1 MRYSWSKNNK
11 EQRDKPKGLQCVTG
25 CKGELKKG
33 ADGKWVA
40 PCVLCPVHIGRHA
53 KLLQALD
60 AGVSVEELRAPVF
73 SKVARIGKV
82 PSGAT
87 LVVDENEYDAVL
99 RQAGRLVLVI
109 TRKQEAEGLLYDGSM
124 AFLLNGRKF
133 RPPPR
138 GVWFVV
144 PGKGYA
150 VFAWASASGVTHRI
164 RKLMRK
170 ANARGKAEVMLLKTI
185 EKLSS
190 RSLRI
195 AMATIL
201 SHEGV
206 PMEEIV
212 ENGEWEDEAMCRTYV
227 RSLDPLAVQR
237 RNLSDVLFPAS
248 ISTGASGGPDAGVGE
263 GAGGGL
269 EVVDQVPLMP
279 VETLLNA
286 TELVAAMVEQEEGAT
301 SESTLGTAL
310 PEVQV
315 VVGPAVTPAGS
326 MLVTASPGVQAEGS
340 VVAPKHKKR
349 SECKPCHPQ
358 LWLKGKVFKRES
370 IAGDAVLRRIL
381 EDTAGEKPAKVQD
394 VLCAASYHV
403 TRKEIRN
410 HRERMALQA
419 TEAPE
424 VDQQEMLLA
433 IAE

>member
-11 EQRDKPKGLQCVTG
+11 EQRDKPKGLPCVTG
-25 CKGELKKG
+25 CKGEMKKG

-40 PCVLCPVHIGRHA
+40 PSVLCPVHIGRHA
-53 KLLQALD
+53 KLLQSLD
-60 AGVSVEELRAPVF
+60 AGVSVEELKAPVF

-87 LVVDENEYDAVL
+87 LVVDENERDAVL
-99 RQAGRLVLVI
+99 QQAGRLVLVI
-109 TRKQEAEGLLYDGSM
+109 TRKQEVEGLLYDGSM
-124 AFLLNGRKF
+124 PLRLPAQRAQVSPATTRCLVCSSAQGLCCLCMGVGR
-133 RPPPR
+133 
-138 GVWFVV
+138 G
-144 PGKGYA
+144 GYA
-150 VFAWASASGVTHRI
+150 SHAQAHA
-164 RKLMRK
+164 K
-170 ANARGKAEVMLLKTI
+170 ANARGEEEVVPLKTI

-195 AMATIL
+195 AMATLL
-201 SHEGV
+201 SREGV
-206 PMEEIV
+206 PMDEIV

-227 RSLDPLAVQR
+227 RTLDPLAVQR
-237 RNLSDVLFPAS
+237 RNLSDVLYPVS
-248 ISTGASGGPDAGVGE
+248 IGAGASGGADAGAGE
-263 GAGGGL
+263 GAGELL
-269 EVVDQVPLMP
+269 E

-301 SESTLGTAL
+301 LESALGTAS
-310 PEVQV
+310 PEVY
-315 VVGPAVTPAGS
+315 
-326 MLVTASPGVQAEGS
+326 EGS
-340 VVAPKHKKR
+340 VVAPTKHKKR

-394 VLCAASYHV
+394 VLCAAGYHV
-403 TRKEIRN
+403 TRKEITN

-419 TEAPE
+419 MEAPE

>member
-1 MRYSWSKNNK
+1 
-11 EQRDKPKGLQCVTG
+11 
-25 CKGELKKG
+25 
-33 ADGKWVA
+33 
-40 PCVLCPVHIGRHA
+40 
-53 KLLQALD
+53 
-60 AGVSVEELRAPVF
+60 
-73 SKVARIGKV
+73 
-82 PSGAT
+82 
-87 LVVDENEYDAVL
+87 
-99 RQAGRLVLVI
+99 
-109 TRKQEAEGLLYDGSM
+109 
-124 AFLLNGRKF
+124 
-133 RPPPR
+133 
-138 GVWFVV
+138 
-144 PGKGYA
+144 
-150 VFAWASASGVTHRI
+150 
-164 RKLMRK
+164 MRK
-170 ANARGKAEVMLLKTI
+170 ANARGKAEVMPLKTI

-248 ISTGASGGPDAGVGE
+248 
-263 GAGGGL
+263 

>member
-11 EQRDKPKGLQCVTG
+11 EQRDKPKGLPCVTG
-25 CKGELKKG
+25 CKGEMKKG

-40 PCVLCPVHIGRHA
+40 PSVLCPVHIGRHA
-53 KLLQALD
+53 KLLQSLD
-60 AGVSVEELRAPVF
+60 AGVSVEELKAPVF
-73 SKVARIGKV
+73 SKVAWIGKV

-87 LVVDENEYDAVL
+87 LVVDENERDAVL
-99 RQAGRLVLVI
+99 QQAGRLVLVI
-109 TRKQEAEGLLYDGSM
+109 TRKQEVEGLLYDGSM
-124 AFLLNGRKF
+124 PFLLNGRKF

-144 PGKGYA
+144 PRKGYA
-150 VFAWASASGVTHRI
+150 VFAWASAAGVTHRM

-170 ANARGKAEVMLLKTI
+170 ANARGEEEVVPLKTI

-195 AMATIL
+195 AMATLL
-201 SHEGV
+201 SREGV
-206 PMEEIV
+206 PMDEIV

-227 RSLDPLAVQR
+227 RTLDPLAVQR
-237 RNLSDVLFPAS
+237 RNLRDVLYPVS
-248 ISTGASGGPDAGVGE
+248 IGAGASGGADAGAGE

-269 EVVDQVPLMP
+269 E

-301 SESTLGTAL
+301 SESALGTAS
-310 PEVQV
+310 PEVY
-315 VVGPAVTPAGS
+315 
-326 MLVTASPGVQAEGS
+326 EGS
-340 VVAPKHKKR
+340 VVAPTKHKKR

-394 VLCAASYHV
+394 VLCAAGYHV
-403 TRKEIRN
+403 TRKEITN

-419 TEAPE
+419 MEAPE

>member
-11 EQRDKPKGLQCVTG
+11 EQRDKPKGLPCVTG
-25 CKGELKKG
+25 CKGSVKKG

-40 PCVLCPVHIGRHA
+40 PSVLCPVHIGRHA
-53 KLLQALD
+53 KLLQSLD
-60 AGVSVEELRAPVF
+60 AGVSVEELKAPVF

-87 LVVDENEYDAVL
+87 LVVDENEHDAVS

-144 PGKGYA
+144 PNKGYA

-170 ANARGKAEVMLLKTI
+170 ANARGKAEVMPLKTI

-201 SHEGV
+201 SHEDV
-206 PMEEIV
+206 SMEEIV

-248 ISTGASGGPDAGVGE
+248 ITAGASGGADAGAGE

-315 VVGPAVTPAGS
+315 VVGPAVAPEGS
-326 MLVTASPGVQAEGS
+326 TLVTALPGVQAEGS
-340 VVAPKHKKR
+340 VVAHKMR
-349 SECKPCHPQ
+349 PECKPCHPQ

-381 EDTAGEKPAKVQD
+381 EDTAGEKPSKVQG

-403 TRKEIRN
+403 SCKEIRN
-410 HRERMALQA
+410 HRARMALQA
-419 TEAPE
+419 MEAPE
-424 VDQQEMLLA
+424 VDQQAMLLA
-433 IAE
+433 IAQ

>member
-11 EQRDKPKGLQCVTG
+11 EQRDKPKGLPCVTG
-25 CKGELKKG
+25 CKGEMKKG

-40 PCVLCPVHIGRHA
+40 PSVLCPVHIGRHA
-53 KLLQALD
+53 KLLQSLD
-60 AGVSVEELRAPVF
+60 AGVSVEELKAPVF

-87 LVVDENEYDAVL
+87 LVVDENERDAVL
-99 RQAGRLVLVI
+99 QQAGRLVLVI
-109 TRKQEAEGLLYDGSM
+109 TRKQEVEGLLYDGSM
-124 AFLLNGRKF
+124 PFLLNGRKF

-144 PGKGYA
+144 PRKGYA
-150 VFAWASASGVTHRI
+150 VFAWASAAGVTHRM

-170 ANARGKAEVMLLKTI
+170 ANARGEEEVVPLKTI

-195 AMATIL
+195 AMATLL
-201 SHEGV
+201 SREGV
-206 PMEEIV
+206 PMDEIV

-227 RSLDPLAVQR
+227 RTLDPLAVQR
-237 RNLSDVLFPAS
+237 RNLSDVLYPVS
-248 ISTGASGGPDAGVGE
+248 IGAGASGGADAGAGE

-269 EVVDQVPLMP
+269 E

-301 SESTLGTAL
+301 SESALGTTS
-310 PEVQV
+310 PEVY
-315 VVGPAVTPAGS
+315 
-326 MLVTASPGVQAEGS
+326 EGS
-340 VVAPKHKKR
+340 VVAPTKHKKR

-394 VLCAASYHV
+394 VLCAAGYHV
-403 TRKEIRN
+403 TRKEITN

-419 TEAPE
+419 MEAPE

>member
-11 EQRDKPKGLQCVTG
+11 EQRDKPKGLPCVTG
-25 CKGELKKG
+25 CKGEMKKG

-40 PCVLCPVHIGRHA
+40 PSVLCPVHIGRHA
-53 KLLQALD
+53 KLLQSLD
-60 AGVSVEELRAPVF
+60 AGVSVEELKAPVF
-73 SKVARIGKV
+73 SKVAWIGKV

-87 LVVDENEYDAVL
+87 LVVDENERDAVL
-99 RQAGRLVLVI
+99 QQAGRLVLVI
-109 TRKQEAEGLLYDGSM
+109 TRKQEVEGLLYDGSM
-124 AFLLNGRKF
+124 PFLLNGRKF

-144 PGKGYA
+144 PRKGYA
-150 VFAWASASGVTHRI
+150 VFAWASAAGVTHRM

-170 ANARGKAEVMLLKTI
+170 ANARGEEEVVPLKTI
-185 EKLSS
+185 ELSS

-195 AMATIL
+195 AMATLL
-201 SHEGV
+201 SREGV
-206 PMEEIV
+206 PMDEIV

-227 RSLDPLAVQR
+227 RTLDPLAVQR
-237 RNLSDVLFPAS
+237 RNLSDVLYPVS
-248 ISTGASGGPDAGVGE
+248 IGAGASGGADAGAGE

-269 EVVDQVPLMP
+269 E

-301 SESTLGTAL
+301 SESALGTAS
-310 PEVQV
+310 PEVY
-315 VVGPAVTPAGS
+315 
-326 MLVTASPGVQAEGS
+326 EGS
-340 VVAPKHKKR
+340 VVAPTKHKKR

-394 VLCAASYHV
+394 VLCAAGYHV
-403 TRKEIRN
+403 TRKEITN

-419 TEAPE
+419 MEAPE